1 MTVILVDSMNFILV
15 EKYLL
20 LHSVLYLILTGEND
34 FTAIVN
40 QNVGQFSNV
49 QRQQCFFVKITN
61 DMIPES
67 LETFFLNITNGEEVL
82 EQLTIRPAVAEV
94 TIRDTDREYSNH
106 ISSKVNNTIAHS
118 LITMQY
124 HPQWFAD

>member
-1 MTVILVDSMNFILV
+1 MYYFN
-15 EKYLL
+15 
-20 LHSVLYLILTGEND
+20 SVLYLTLTGEND

-49 QRQQCFFVKITN
+49 QRQQCIFVNITN

-67 LETFFLNITNGEEVL
+67 LETFFLNLTNGEEVL
-82 EQLTIRPAVAEV
+82 GQVTIWPAAAEV
-94 TIRDTDREYSNH
+94 TIRDTDREYSKY
-106 ISSKVNNTIAHS
+106 ISSKVSNTIAHC